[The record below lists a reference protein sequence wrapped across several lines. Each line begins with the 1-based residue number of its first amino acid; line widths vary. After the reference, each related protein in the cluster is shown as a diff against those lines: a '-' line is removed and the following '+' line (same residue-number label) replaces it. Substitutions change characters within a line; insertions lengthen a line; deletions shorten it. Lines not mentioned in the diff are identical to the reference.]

1 MIFGQLLEN
10 IYREIHSDIVD
21 GVATGGTATTIVDTG
36 LITKTYT
43 ENRFRDW
50 IAFISTT
57 TDGLSPQSKFGIA
70 TAYVKSTGTITIP
83 TVTDTVGAGDTYA
96 ICKPDVPLYTLTKL
110 CNDGLKQLGRIWVR
124 NTSLTTA
131 ADTLN
136 YTIPIAAKGIRP
148 RSIQIRDVDYV
159 YHTVPNYEIQ
169 PAAGGSTTT
178 LYFKQQ
184 PPYSTTNAHT
194 ILYDYMG
201 YHPAVSLYSDT
212 INEVLHDRLV
222 IASCVER
229 VFHWKAMPKQ
239 RKIDMQNWQLA
250 KQLLQ
255 EAMQMYPIERP
266 LIEQKRVP
274 VTLYN

>member
-1 MIFGQLLEN
+1 MNFGQLLERV
-10 IYREIHSDIVD
+10 YREIHSDIVD
-21 GVATGGTATTIVDTG
+21 GVATGGSATTIVDTT
-36 LITKTYT
+36 LITKPYT

-50 IAFISTT
+50 VAFISTT
-57 TDGLSPQSKFGIA
+57 TDGLTPQSKFGIA

-83 TVTDTVGAGDTYA
+83 TVTDAVASGDTYSL
-96 ICKPDVPLYTLTKL
+96 CKQDVPLYTLIKL

-124 NTSLTTA
+124 DTSLTTA

-136 YTIPIAAKGIRP
+136 YTIPIAAKGLRP
-148 RSIQIRDVDYV
+148 RSIKLRDSDYV
-159 YHTVPNYEIQ
+159 YYDTPNYEIQ

-178 LYFKQQ
+178 LIFKSQ
-184 PPYSTTNAHT
+184 PAEPYT

-201 YHPAVSLYSDT
+201 YHPAMSVYSDT
-212 INEVLHDRLV
+212 INETLHERLV

-239 RKIDMQNWQLA
+239 RKIDMQNWSLA
-250 KQLLQ
+250 KQMLQ
-255 EAMQMYPIERP
+255 EATQMFPVERP

-274 VTLYN
+274 ISIYNA